1 MITRWRVGHDHASPA
16 YSPVRKLETTR
27 SLMPLMAQD
36 VNDYCDVVEW
46 RRDIHAHPE
55 LQFEVHR
62 TAAFVAE
69 RLAEFGCDEV
79 VTGVGRTGVVGVV
92 RGLRQTSGKV
102 IGLRAD
108 MDALPIEEET
118 GVPWASTSKGVMHAC
133 GHDGHTAMLLGA
145 ARDLARTRAFD
156 GTAVVIFQP
165 AEEGGGG
172 GKAMLDDGL
181 MERFEIDEVYAMHTE
196 PGLPVGQFTTASGP
210 LAASADGFRIR
221 VDGKG
226 AHGASPHASVDPLVV
241 GANIVLALQ
250 TIVSRNVH
258 PRQCA
263 VVTVGWLGSGTAG
276 NVIPQVAEMG
286 GTTRTFDPATRDLIE
301 RRVTDIACHIAEAYG
316 AKAAVTYKR
325 MFPPTVNHP
334 DQTAF
339 AVETARSLVGAANVN
354 GSMEPLMGSEDFAFM
369 LEARPGNIM
378 LIGNGDGP
386 SVHDARYDFNDA
398 AIPFGVGYFRAI
410 VERRMPL

>member
-1 MITRWRVGHDHASPA
+1 MQGSNT
-16 YSPVRKLETTR
+16 
-27 SLMPLMAQD
+27 
-36 VNDYCDVVEW
+36 DYTDVVEW

-62 TAAFVAE
+62 TAALVAAK
-69 RLAEFGCDEV
+69 LTEFGCDEI
-79 VTGVGRTGVVGVV
+79 VTGVGKTGVVGIIH
-92 RGLRQTSGKV
+92 GQKQTSGKV

-108 MDALPIEEET
+108 MDALPIDEET
-118 GVPWASTSKGVMHAC
+118 GAAWASRTKGVMHAC

-145 ARDLARTRAFD
+145 ARDLTRTRAFN

-172 GKAMLDDGL
+172 GKAMVDDGL
-181 MERFEIDEVYAMHTE
+181 MDRFKIDEVYAMHTE
-196 PGLPVGQFTTASGP
+196 PGLPIGQFTTASGP

-221 VDGKG
+221 IDGKG
-226 AHGASPHASVDPLVV
+226 AHGASPHASIDPLVV
-241 GANIVLALQ
+241 GANILLALQ

-258 PRQCA
+258 PRKCA
-263 VVTVGWLGSGTAG
+263 VITVGWMSGGKAG
-276 NVIPQVAEMG
+276 NVIPQSAEMG

-301 RRVTDIACHIAEAYG
+301 KRVTEIAEHIAEAYG
-316 AKAAVTYKR
+316 AEATVTYKR

-334 DQTAF
+334 KETAF
-339 AVETARSLVGAANVN
+339 AVSIARSLVGTESVN
-354 GSMEPLMGSEDFAFM
+354 DSMEPLMGSEDFAFM

-386 SVHDARYDFNDA
+386 SVHDARFDFNDA
-398 AIPFGVGYFRAI
+398 AIPFGIEYFKAI
-410 VERRMPL
+410 VERGLPLG